1 MKPNFHFAAALFA
14 ACCVASGAFA
24 AQTQNVSF
32 AVVARV
38 GDPTRTSEVRVEG
51 KQTQSPL
58 DQVFKVVKG
67 DVHVELVPKAL
78 DEDGV
83 LFYYRVS
90 KKHGAKWVALSS
102 GDLHAR
108 SGQKTY
114 LLAGDEKYGHLV
126 NLSIRLPAR
135 PGNGG
140 SVGRPESRPALFEGE
155 ISL

>member
-1 MKPNFHFAAALFA
+1 MKLNFRFATAFFA
-14 ACCVASGAFA
+14 ACGLASSAFA

-38 GDPTRTSEVRVEG
+38 ADPTRTSEVRVEG
-51 KQTQSPL
+51 KQTPSPL
-58 DQVFKVVKG
+58 DQVFKMLKG
-67 DVHVELVPKAL
+67 DVQVELVPKAID
-78 DEDGV
+78 DEGV

-90 KKHGAKWVALSS
+90 KKQGAKWVALST

-135 PGNGG
+135 SGQGA
-140 SVGRPESRPALFEGE
+140 SVGRSESRKALFEGE